1 MVVLVADAEHQH
13 VAAGEGLPRAAD
25 SPPKRA
31 ATRRGMASLMAQ
43 ARSTRGVSALYA
55 LGQSVC
61 ALRKRG
67 VG

>member
-1 MVVLVADAEHQH
+1 M
-13 VAAGEGLPRAAD
+13 AAGEGLPRAAD

-43 ARSTRGVSALYA
+43 ARSMRGSPALYA
-55 LGQSVC
+55 LSQSVC
-61 ALRKRG
+61 ALWKRG